1 MLTLAGAICHTE
13 PAGFLAI
20 HLNVPACVIRAFSIT
35 SLDRPARLSG
45 LQSKRAC
52 EQHSHNAILI
62 DREYSVKTHELLLPE
77 FKNSKT
83 MHCAGYSLTLPL
95 AHQTYFAVHVC
106 ALVCLKNNCDEKPWS
121 INKKSHQ
128 FGSSTYHSATVY
140 HELPSPKVGQLQHKS
155 QHKSLNK
162 QAK

>member
-13 PAGFLAI
+13 PAWFLAI

-83 MHCAGYSLTLPL
+83 MHCAGYPLTLPL

-121 INKKSHQ
+121 IIKKV
-128 FGSSTYHSATVY
+128 SSVWLIDIPQCNSLSWTP
-140 HELPSPKVGQLQHKS
+140 LS
-155 QHKSLNK
+155 QSRTAPAQVKTQVTEQTS
-162 QAK
+162 